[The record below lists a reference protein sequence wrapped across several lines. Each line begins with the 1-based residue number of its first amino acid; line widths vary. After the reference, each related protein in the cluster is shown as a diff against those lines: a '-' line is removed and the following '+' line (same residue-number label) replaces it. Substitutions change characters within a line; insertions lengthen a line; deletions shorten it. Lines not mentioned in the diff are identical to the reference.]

1 MHNTVVCIGIVLIQ
15 KANESGTFIEH
26 KQYVYR
32 IGML

>member
-1 MHNTVVCIGIVLIQ
+1 MNNTVFCVGIVLIH